1 MKYLLIDTANMFFR
15 ARHGAHRASDTWTK
29 LGFALHVTMMA
40 ANKVAKRFQA
50 DHVVLHW
57 RVDRGAKTTTSPT
70 RKTVLWH
77 VVK

>member
-50 DHVVLHW
+50 DHVIF
-57 RVDRGAKTTTSPT
+57 A
-70 RKTVLWH
+70 
-77 VVK
+77 